1 MNRVPSFCVKRPK
14 TYEKN
19 SMSEGLQNLIFGSG
33 ETLKTVD
40 YFRKFKKKKTCD
52 SYLICKK
59 RNSANIFLNLTIP
72 HFLLKKQNIH

>member
-40 YFRKFKKKKTCD
+40 YFRKFKKKKD
-52 SYLICKK
+52 M
-59 RNSANIFLNLTIP
+59 
-72 HFLLKKQNIH
+72 